1 MLKRAHK
8 LLVGSLL
15 FRGHNC
21 VSFIFLAGYRTLIA
35 IQESR
40 GIYGVPMSNV
50 KECRCDG

>member
-15 FRGHNC
+15 FRSHQC
-21 VSFIFLAGYRTLIA
+21 FSFIFLARYRTLIA
-35 IQESR
+35 IQESG
-40 GIYGVPMSNV
+40 GIYGIPQSNV